1 VKKFFFIKLILIS
14 LFINTKHSFG
24 DFVRS
29 TTFNDRPL
37 CDLNKGVWR
46 EFGNGCV
53 DNCNAKFDNYMIC
66 TTAITYGCDC
76 GKGKCWHENKCIK
89 LSEYEKIYSIKKEQ
103 DDQNLQK
110 QKKARQEELKA
121 FQQERLGKLIADKYS
136 VQSNNNNNQENQNS
150 DQNKQ
155 QKLSNTNNYGQF
167 YSQEYADHEIF
178 NNQNQNNDL
187 SSNGQQNNNQNNQ
200 QDSFL
205 GSVLKDQPSEN
216 KNQEFEIPP
225 VFLLKEKIKEENLN
239 KNGQEVQ
246 TLPEVSID
254 EFSSKK

>member
-1 VKKFFFIKLILIS
+1 MKKFFFIKLIFIL
-14 LFINTKHSFG
+14 LFISTKYSCA
-24 DFVRS
+24 DFIRS
-29 TTFNDRPL
+29 TTFNDRSL

-53 DNCNAKFDNYMIC
+53 DNCSAKFDNYMIC
-66 TTAITYGCDC
+66 TNAITYGCDC

-103 DDQNLQK
+103 DEQNFQK
-110 QKKARQEELKA
+110 QKNARQEELKA

-136 VQSNNNNNQENQNS
+136 ANSGENQQNQDS
-150 DQNKQ
+150 DPNKQ
-155 QKLSNTNNYGQF
+155 QKPSITNNYNQF
-167 YSQEYADHEIF
+167 YGQEYANHQIL

-187 SSNGQQNNNQNNQ
+187 SSNGQQINNQNNQ